1 MPYLVLFAIRDLKFT
16 SYMQNS
22 IMDVMLITYLLIHIE
37 SDILQSGRTNYSH
50 NFSWSIEAC
59 IQ

>member
-1 MPYLVLFAIRDLKFT
+1 MPYLILFAITDLKFT

-22 IMDVMLITYLLIHIE
+22 IMDVMLIRYLLIHIE
-37 SDILQSGRTNYSH
+37 SDILQSGRTHYSH
-50 NFSWSIEAC
+50 KFSLSIEAC